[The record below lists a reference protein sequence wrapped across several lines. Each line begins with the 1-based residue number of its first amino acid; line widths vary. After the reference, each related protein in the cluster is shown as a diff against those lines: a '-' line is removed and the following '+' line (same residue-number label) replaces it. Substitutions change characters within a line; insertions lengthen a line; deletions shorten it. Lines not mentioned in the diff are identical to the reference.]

1 VGKSSEAYKSIGGGS
16 PIVKYTQAQVPMR
29 WWRIMMIMSMMM
41 IMRTMIMRIDG
52 DDVMRVINMSMIRA
66 ANITINTT
74 ITTIIII
81 IHHHH
86 HHYAVRFDSRDAA
99 VKRFLED

>member
-29 WWRIMMIMSMMM
+29 WRRIMMIM
-41 IMRTMIMRIDG
+41 IMRTMIMRIDEDDG

-66 ANITINTT
+66 ANITIITT

-86 HHYAVRFDSRDAA
+86 YAVRCDSRDSA
-99 VKRFLED
+99 V